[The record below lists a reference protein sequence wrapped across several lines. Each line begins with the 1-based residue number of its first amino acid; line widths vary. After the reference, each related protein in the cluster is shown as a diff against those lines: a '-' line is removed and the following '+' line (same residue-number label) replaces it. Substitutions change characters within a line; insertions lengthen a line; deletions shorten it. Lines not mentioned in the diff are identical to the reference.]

1 MPDLDRKG
9 IVHSKTEH
17 HKLYE
22 LYKFSTNKNE
32 RFFFY
37 FKLCSMI
44 NGSTQRGKMRTLLRV
59 SCLLTALLLGTFL
72 GYAQEGTVKV
82 TGKVVDES
90 NMPIPGA

>member
-32 RFFFY
+32 RFYWTNKVNIFVNIKY
-37 FKLCSMI
+37 FK
-44 NGSTQRGKMRTLLRV
+44 
-59 SCLLTALLLGTFL
+59 
-72 GYAQEGTVKV
+72 
-82 TGKVVDES
+82 
-90 NMPIPGA
+90 